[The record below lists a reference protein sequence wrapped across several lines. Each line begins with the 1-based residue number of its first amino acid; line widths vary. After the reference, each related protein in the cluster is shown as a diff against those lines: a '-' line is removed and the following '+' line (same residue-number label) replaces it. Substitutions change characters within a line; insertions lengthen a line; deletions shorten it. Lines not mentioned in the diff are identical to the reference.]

1 MAPELARRFPT
12 DHRVDVFAFG
22 VTAYQICT
30 GVLPWESGATGMAAM
45 THDQPP
51 ADIRTYRPTIDVDLA
66 QTIHFCLESDPKK
79 RCPSMDV
86 FLARIK
92 AVEREDG

>member
-1 MAPELARRFPT
+1 
-12 DHRVDVFAFG
+12 
-22 VTAYQICT
+22 
-30 GVLPWESGATGMAAM
+30 M
-45 THDQPP
+45 THDQPL